1 MSREDYDVIIV
12 GGGHNG
18 LTTAAYLA
26 KAGRSVLVLER
37 RYILGGAAVSEEIY
51 PGFIYSVCSY
61 VVSLL
66 RPEVIQELK
75 LAEHGLQLLPLEG
88 SFIPMEN
95 GDYMAFWPDGG
106 DTREEIKRH
115 SLRDAD
121 RYDEFNQLMY
131 EMAYAV
137 KPILG
142 MVPPDLVSP
151 SLRDVG
157 TLRDLARH
165 MKGLDKRKF
174 HYLTKIMTMSASDF
188 LAEWFE
194 TDVIRSS
201 IAING
206 IIGTM
211 LGPQSPGTAYVL
223 LHHFMGELDGAFT
236 AWGSQKG
243 GTGGVSEALA
253 SAARSHGAE
262 TRCNAAVDH
271 VIVKNGRAHGV
282 VLENGDEIRSKIV
295 VSGCDPRVTFEKLVD
310 SKDLPDDLVA
320 AIRKFKFRGSSGKV
334 NLALDG
340 LPEFTAHPDP
350 TIHDGMAQI
359 APSMA
364 FMERAYDEAKYGWYS
379 SRPYMDVVIP
389 TVRDPSM
396 APPGK
401 HVLSLF
407 VQYASYDLEKSN
419 WEDERENFGDAVI
432 DTFAEFAPNIK
443 DLILHR
449 QVVSPWD
456 LEKEFSLTQGN
467 IFQGELTLDQLFF
480 MRPAAGWAQYRTPIR
495 NYFQCGSGTH
505 PGGGITCGPGRL
517 AALEILRTTR

>member
-1 MSREDYDVIIV
+1 MKASYDVIVV

-37 RYILGGAAVSEEIY
+37 RHLVGGAAVSEEIY

-61 VVSLL
+61 VISLL
-66 RPEVIQELK
+66 RPEVIQELN
-75 LAEHGLQLLPLEG
+75 LAQHGLQIIPLEG
-88 SFIPMEN
+88 TFIPMEN
-95 GDYMAFWPDGG
+95 NDYLALWPDEG
-106 DTREEIKRH
+106 DTREDIKRH
-115 SLRDAD
+115 SRRDAE
-121 RYDEFNQLMY
+121 RYFEFEEMMY

-142 MVPPDLVSP
+142 MVPPDMVSP
-151 SLRDVG
+151 SLRDLG
-157 TLRDLARH
+157 TLRDLGKH
-165 MKGLDKRKF
+165 LKTLDRRKL
-174 HYLTKIMTMSASDF
+174 HYLTKIMTMSAADF

-194 TDVIRSS
+194 TDVVAAS
-201 IAING
+201 IAG
-206 IIGTM
+206 SSIIGTM
-211 LGPQSPGTAYVL
+211 LGPYSPGTAYVL

-243 GTGGVSEALA
+243 GTGAFSETVAR
-253 SAARSHGAE
+253 AARSFGAE
-262 TRCNAAVDH
+262 IRVSSPVDH
-271 VIVKNGRAHGV
+271 VIVKNGSAKGV
-282 VLENGDEIRSKIV
+282 VLEDGSEIEGRIV
-295 VSGCDPRVTFEKLVD
+295 VSGCDPKVTFEKLVD

-320 AIRKFKFRGSSGKV
+320 SLKNFKYRGSSGKV

-340 LPEFTAHPDP
+340 LPEFPSAPDP
-350 TIHDGMAQI
+350 SINDGMYSI
-359 APSMA
+359 GPSME
-364 FMERAYDEAKYGWYS
+364 FIERAYDEAKYGWYS
-379 SRPYMDVVIP
+379 SRPYMDAVIP

-407 VQYASYDLEKSN
+407 CQYASYDLEKSN
-419 WEDERENFGDAVI
+419 WEDERENFGDAVV
-432 DTFAEFAPNIK
+432 DTFCEFAPNLK

-449 QVVSPWD
+449 QVVTPWD
-456 LEKEFSLTQGN
+456 MEKEFSLTEGN

-480 MRPAAGWAQYRTPIR
+480 QRPALGWAQYRTPIK
-495 NYFQCGSGTH
+495 NYYQCGSATH

-517 AALEILRTTR
+517 AALEILRNER